1 MKLKTKNTLKKVISS
16 RTVILAVLQGLIG
29 LAIAVGTEVPELDLA
44 ALVVVLKS
52 VVDIILRLDTTKKIM

>member
-44 ALVVVLKS
+44 GLVVVLKS
-52 VVDIILRLDTTKKIM
+52 VVDIILRLDTTKRLV